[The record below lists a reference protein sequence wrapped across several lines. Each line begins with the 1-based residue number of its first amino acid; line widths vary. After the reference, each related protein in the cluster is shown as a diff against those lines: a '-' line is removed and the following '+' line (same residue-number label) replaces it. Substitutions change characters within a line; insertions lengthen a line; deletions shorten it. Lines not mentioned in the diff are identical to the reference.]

1 MEVDA
6 WMNPEKDV
14 LDVKNSICD
23 SKDLLLFKAVSTDK
37 YNNRELLT
45 IKASLSK
52 KQYYSRLSKFI
63 KTSLIEGNRGHYSL
77 TSLGVLVRESLKILE
92 LAFYNETRLKS
103 IDKTA
108 ESPAER
114 MKLIETLVD
123 DQMLKSLMIQGY
135 SSLEGKNVAK
145 KRHFYNKKIAHSKNN
160 IILIEADRD
169 TLLTFTTILNKNG
182 FNVKGFVD
190 PYEALNHFVQSG
202 NNYDLVIC
210 NIHLP
215 RLNGFELC
223 QKMNKIDENLKVI
236 IVTHNGGV
244 EEIASIIKRDI
255 NLIAVLKKP
264 IREADLIMSMHN
276 SEVLKS

>member
-1 MEVDA
+1 
-6 WMNPEKDV
+6 MNPEKDV
-14 LDVKNSICD
+14 LDVRNSICD
-23 SKDLLLFKAVSTDK
+23 IKDLLLFKAVSTDK
-37 YNNRELLT
+37 HNNRELLA

-77 TSLGVLVRESLKILE
+77 TSIGVLVRESLKIFE
-92 LAFYNETRLKS
+92 LALYNETRLKS
-103 IDKTA
+103 IDKAA

-114 MKLIETLVD
+114 MKLIEALVD

-135 SSLEGKNVAK
+135 CHLEGNNVAK
-145 KRHFYNKKIAHSKNN
+145 KRDFYNKKMVHSKN

-169 TLLTFTTILNKNG
+169 TLLALTTILNKNG

-190 PYEALNHFVQSG
+190 PYEALNHFVKAG

-210 NIHLP
+210 DMHLP

-223 QKMNKIDENLKVI
+223 QKMNRIEENLKVI
-236 IVTHNGGV
+236 IVTHLQGID
-244 EEIASIIKRDI
+244 EIASIIKRDI
-255 NLIAVLKKP
+255 NLIGILEKP
-264 IREADLIMSMHN
+264 IVEADLIVSIHN
-276 SEVLKS
+276 SEVPKS